1 MKKMMTMALVA
12 VFAAVLFSGCT
23 TVQEAKRFNGMPL
36 DNGAAPVAHTY
47 VKIGGYY
54 FLGFLPI
61 VSGSVGDTGKIAF
74 FKDTVTVDHAV
85 RVLTRYSRGA
95 GATEIRNI
103 NSTTGFWPILPL
115 LLHYCYVEANGT
127 GVNK

>member
-1 MKKMMTMALVA
+1 MKKMMLLAFLAT
-12 VFAAVLFSGCT
+12 FAAVLFTGCT

-36 DNGAAPVAHTY
+36 DNGANPAVHTN
-47 VKIGGYY
+47 VKITGYY

-95 GATEIRNI
+95 GALEIRNI
-103 NSTTGFWPILPL
+103 NSTSGYLPIIPFL
-115 LLHYCYVEANGT
+115 LNYCYVEVNGT